1 MLIMIVDDEVA
12 VLNLLREVLQSHGY
26 DVISAT
32 NGRDALER
40 LKHVTVNLLI
50 SDIYMPMMD
59 GIRLHEE
66 IRKDP
71 RWQSLPFLFIS
82 GYDDKY
88 TAGAVR
94 NPRIEAF
101 WRKGDSV
108 EMFTKWVDYLVQPE
122 EKKSKIRPDGVERPP
137 FVDPREENIGL

>member
-1 MLIMIVDDEVA
+1 MLIMIIDDEDS
-12 VLNLLREVLQSHGY
+12 VLNLLREVLQGRGY
-26 DVISAT
+26 DVVTAH

-40 LKHVTVNLLI
+40 LKNVTVNLVI

-59 GIRLHEE
+59 GIKLHEA
-66 IRKDP
+66 IRGDERLKT
-71 RWQSLPFLFIS
+71 LPFLFIS

-94 NPRIEAF
+94 EPRREGF

-108 EMFTKWVDYLVQPE
+108 DSFVRWVDYLVQPE
-122 EKKSKIRPDGVERPP
+122 DKKSKPRPDGAEVPP
-137 FVDPREENIGL
+137 FVQPRDENTHQ